1 MKDIVIQMA
10 EFFKA
15 LGEPTRLKIIRLLAS
30 NPERSLCVGALA
42 HRLGIT
48 QPAVSQHLKVLK
60 NVGLV
65 EPNRDGFRVHYTINT
80 DVLTTYKEK
89 TDELFKLAFMPC
101 PNEDTCRP
109 DEDTYRK
116 SKQ

>member
-30 NPERSLCVGALA
+30 NPERRLCVGALA
-42 HRLGIT
+42 QKIGIT

-60 NVGLV
+60 NVGIV
-65 EPNRDGFRVHYTINT
+65 EPNREGFRVHYSINAET
-80 DVLTTYKEK
+80 FTTFRKNL
-89 TDELFKLAFMPC
+89 DELCKLAFEKFPC
-101 PNEDTCRP
+101 DD
-109 DEDTYRK
+109 DECLGK
-116 SKQ
+116 KE

>member
-42 HRLGIT
+42 QRLGIT

-60 NVGLV
+60 NVGIV
-65 EPNRDGFRVHYTINT
+65 EPNRDGFRVHYTVNVET
-80 DVLTTYKEK
+80 LTAFRKNWE
-89 TDELFKLAFMPC
+89 ELSKLAMEPC
-101 PNEDTCRP
+101 PC
-109 DEDTYRK
+109 DEECK
-116 SKQ
+116 EQGK